1 MQGSKI
7 RLRRVFTGEVD
18 VLQTNPK
25 SEVEAYHTTKDPW
38 ELSVDLPH
46 ARTTWLSEAQSKI
59 RNFVALQCV

>member
-7 RLRRVFTGEVD
+7 RLRRVFTG
-18 VLQTNPK
+18 
-25 SEVEAYHTTKDPW
+25 EVEAYHTTKDPW